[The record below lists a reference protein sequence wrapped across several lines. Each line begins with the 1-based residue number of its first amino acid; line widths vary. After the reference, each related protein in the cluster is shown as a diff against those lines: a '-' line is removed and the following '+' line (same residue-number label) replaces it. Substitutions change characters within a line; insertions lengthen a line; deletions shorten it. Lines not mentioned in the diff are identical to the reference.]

1 MCESIT
7 LLFLRKIYSKKQYRK
22 LSDSNRTLFSIN
34 DEVDN
39 GLDRTNDASMDETE
53 LEL

>member
-7 LLFLRKIYSKKQYRK
+7 LFLRKIHSKKQYRK
-22 LSDSNRTLFSIN
+22 LGDSNRTSFSIN
-34 DEVDN
+34 DEANN
-39 GLDRTNDASMDETE
+39 GLDRTIDASMDETE

>member
-7 LLFLRKIYSKKQYRK
+7 LFLRKIHSKNQYRM
-22 LSDSNRTLFSIN
+22 LGDSNQTSFSIN
-34 DEVDN
+34 DEAEVN
-39 GLDRTNDASMDETE
+39 GLDRTIDASMDETE